1 MAERRM
7 FAKSILSSDEFID
20 LPIRSRLLYID
31 LAMQADDDGMINN
44 ARSILR
50 MNGMTDE
57 DLQPLIEK
65 GFLITFDSGILVIRH
80 WRVHNLIRSDR
91 YKKTAY
97 QKEFDQLTL
106 QPDKTY
112 ALGLPNGN
120 QWLTQDRIG
129 QDSLDKVRIGEDREE
144 MAAPVSVP
152 DWIKEAF
159 DLFWEKYP
167 RQHDRPETL
176 SMFRNVLSSGTDP
189 QAILDG
195 LER

>member
-65 GFLITFDSGILVIRH
+65 GFLITFDS
-80 WRVHNLIRSDR
+80 
-91 YKKTAY
+91 
-97 QKEFDQLTL
+97 
-106 QPDKTY
+106 
-112 ALGLPNGN
+112 
-120 QWLTQDRIG
+120 
-129 QDSLDKVRIGEDREE
+129 
-144 MAAPVSVP
+144 
-152 DWIKEAF
+152 
-159 DLFWEKYP
+159 
-167 RQHDRPETL
+167 
-176 SMFRNVLSSGTDP
+176 
-189 QAILDG
+189 
-195 LER
+195 